1 MNKKTTTI
9 IGIVIMVFLFVG
21 LNAYRNYVS
30 SDETA
35 VENTIE
41 AFFTAFYEV
50 SPDTFEQI
58 IPTTTAVDG
67 ENQVSM
73 NYENYA
79 KSTYEGLYTQD
90 FYKTFLVGDRY
101 IIMAPQIASD
111 NDLTISFK
119 SIKLTAI
126 ESSDRDKY
134 YDFAVEILVKD
145 NVARTEE
152 ILINKGQVRVK
163 QDYFKY
169 KIHVIKFFEDKLV
182 RYLK

>member
-1 MNKKTTTI
+1 MNKKRTYI
-9 IGIVIMVFLFVG
+9 IGITIMVVLLIGISAF
-21 LNAYRNYVS
+21 RRYVS
-30 SDETA
+30 TDVTA

-41 AFFTAFYEV
+41 AFFKAFYEV
-50 SPDTFEQI
+50 SPDTLEQI
-58 IPTTTAVDG
+58 IPNTTDIDG
-67 ENQVSM
+67 ENQVSV

-101 IIMAPQIASD
+101 MIMAPQIASD

-134 YDFAVEILVKD
+134 YDFTVEILVKD
-145 NVARTEE
+145 NEAGTEE
-152 ILINKGQVRVK
+152 ILFNKGQVRVK

-169 KIHVIKFFEDKLV
+169 KIHVIKLFEDKLV